1 MGSLASR
8 ESLWFIKFL
17 QELDAETRDL
27 TRRQVLIW
35 QKRITIDAF
44 EMVVDRT
51 PVDYGHARAN
61 WDIGINRKPSHEFA
75 TDFEADVSAPKAE
88 SKAAAMKRARQKL
101 TRLKAYDNVHI
112 VNNVSYVTIL
122 EEGGFVPSNPGP
134 SKDERLHR
142 FGRVWVRGGYSVQAP
157 RGIVRNALWHLKRK
171 YK

>member
-1 MGSLASR
+1 MASLASP
-8 ESLWFIKFL
+8 ESRWFAKFFA
-17 QELDAETRDL
+17 ELDFESKDI

-35 QKRITIDAF
+35 QKRIVLDAF

-61 WDIGINRKPSHEFA
+61 WDVGINRVPSHEFT

-101 TRLKAYDNVHI
+101 TRLKAFDTVHI
-112 VNNVSYVTIL
+112 VNNVAYTTVL
-122 EEGGFVPSNPGP
+122 EDGGFIPPNPGP

-157 RGIVRNALWHLKRK
+157 RGIVRNALWHLRRK